1 MDEEYEEEFYIKLSF
16 SLSII
21 KYVERK
27 WSLIEGRIRNICETK
42 HKQTKWNIQYSR
54 I

>member
-1 MDEEYEEEFYIKLSF
+1 MDEEYEEFYIKLSF

-27 WSLIEGRIRNICETK
+27 WSLIEGRIRNICERNTNRLSE
-42 HKQTKWNIQYSR
+42 TSSACI
-54 I
+54 